1 MCARGI
7 VIITRYIVDFC
18 DSSWRKIT
26 LAVSMPGLLSAA
38 RLLQQSDIKM
48 LVIKMFFVHL
58 CRLQNL
64 FKDTKFDHTLAG
76 HCNTRGQ
83 TSNLLWLP
91 PFIFGPTC
99 HAYVALQGRVL
110 FFLFTFFS
118 LPWQGQKTQKG
129 IQDVPHGYCPHPR
142 SRVLVV
148 SNYFWHAIPSL
159 HHFTYDTTSIILFSC
174 WVIFTH

>member
-7 VIITRYIVDFC
+7 VIITCYIVVFS

-26 LAVSMPGLLSAA
+26 LAVPMPGLLSAA
-38 RLLQQSDIKM
+38 RLPHQSDIKM

-64 FKDTKFDHTLAG
+64 FKDTKFDHTLGG

-99 HAYVALQGRVL
+99 HAYVALQGRVHFL
-110 FFLFTFFS
+110 SFFLSFFFTGARPKDTKRHS
-118 LPWQGQKTQKG
+118 RRTSWILP
-129 IQDVPHGYCPHPR
+129 P
-142 SRVLVV
+142 
-148 SNYFWHAIPSL
+148 PSIHSASSEQL
-159 HHFTYDTTSIILFSC
+159 FLACNTFTAPFHL
-174 WVIFTH
+174 